1 MLHTGITSNFLDDV
15 YFFDMK
21 KSTLF
26 VDYIDDFDNLPNS
39 TEGALMIPMFKWEL
53 YDNPKKLPQF
63 FEHYNKFV
71 ERVMRIKH
79 KELIFLT
86 TSQHLAGFSV
96 LADYD
101 HTGKVTFNV
110 MKIGPKSLLKCY
122 DNPKNYGFAM
132 GTFSDFFGIKGK
144 SLTNTLLSGI
154 LE

>member
-1 MLHTGITSNFLDDV
+1 
-15 YFFDMK
+15 MK
-21 KSTLF
+21 PTLF
-26 VDYIDDFDNLPNS
+26 VDYLDSFNELPD
-39 TEGALMIPMFKWEL
+39 TGEGSMMVPMFKWEI
-53 YDNPKKLPQF
+53 YEEPNKLHSF

-71 ERVMRIKH
+71 ERAMKIKH
-79 KELIFLT
+79 KELVLLT

-101 HTGKVTFNV
+101 HTGRVTFNV